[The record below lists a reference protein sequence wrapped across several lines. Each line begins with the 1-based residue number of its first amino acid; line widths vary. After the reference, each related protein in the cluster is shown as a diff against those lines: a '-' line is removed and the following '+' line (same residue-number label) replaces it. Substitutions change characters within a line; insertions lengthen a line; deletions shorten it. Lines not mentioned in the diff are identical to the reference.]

1 MSSKSYGTVY
11 WGIKA
16 TEGKLRLLFVTKIFE
31 FSQNDIFSEMKIMDD
46 FFFASKFSVLLV
58 E

>member
-46 FFFASKFSVLLV
+46 FFASKFSVLLV

>member
-1 MSSKSYGTVY
+1 MSLKSYGTVY
-11 WGIKA
+11 WGIKT

-46 FFFASKFSVLLV
+46 FFFC